1 MPAPSITSLTVSPSS
16 GPLYAGSQVMLT
28 CQGTLQDT
36 SFYSGS
42 LSANFTWKKNGVEVL
57 ESGDGHVTISTSNN
71 GGLTYLSTLSL
82 SQASI
87 VQDNGSYI
95 CELKTVSGSFVSS
108 VVTSPA
114 TPLRIEGILNTSN
127 IKQGKNL

>member
-1 MPAPSITSLTVSPSS
+1 
-16 GPLYAGSQVMLT
+16 MLT

-57 ESGDGHVTISTSNN
+57 ESGDVTISASHN
-71 GGLTYLSTLSL
+71 GGLTYSSTLSL

-108 VVTSPA
+108 VVTSPV
-114 TPLRIEGILNTSN
+114 TPLRIEGTLNTSVLSKKRIYSN
-127 IKQGKNL
+127 YYNYIDMYCCNLII